1 MLDLAWSEILLIIVV
16 ALVVIGPK
24 DLPGAIRGIADGIKK
39 AKRQFAQ
46 FQQQA
51 DELVREAKLDE
62 VRNQIADVKS
72 AISEIRNFDLKGEI
86 QKAVDEDGTLTK
98 AFNGDDPA
106 GGTTSAT
113 PSWTP
118 PPTARDV
125 PDAPAMIPPQTMA
138 PYKAP
143 EVPPPPP
150 PVPAPA
156 FVPPATPAPLG
167 LAPEPLPAAAVAPA
181 DPPPPAAAVAP
192 PAVVAEPL
200 PAAPQTQAAMAEAAA
215 APAAATST
223 LAAEPPPAA
232 PAPAAAK
239 TA

>member
-24 DLPGAIRGIADGIKK
+24 DLPGAIRGIADMIKK
-39 AKRQFAQ
+39 GKQQLAA

-62 VRNQIADVKS
+62 VRNQIAEVKG
-72 AISEIRNFDLKGEI
+72 AINEIRSFDLKGEI
-86 QKAVDEDGTLTK
+86 QRTVDSDGTLTR
-98 AFNGDDPA
+98 AFQEDPLKDV
-106 GGTTSAT
+106 GGSSTT
-113 PSWTP
+113 PLWTP

-143 EVPPPPP
+143 EPAPAPP

-156 FVPPATPAPLG
+156 FVPPSTPAPIG
-167 LAPEPLPAAAVAPA
+167 LTSAPEPA
-181 DPPPPAAAVAP
+181 
-192 PAVVAEPL
+192 PL
-200 PAAPQTQAAMAEAAA
+200 PPEPVPVPTAASEPAPGNA
-215 APAAATST
+215 APAN
-223 LAAEPPPAA
+223 AA
-232 PAPAAAK
+232 PAPVASAK
-239 TA
+239 SA

>member
-24 DLPGAIRGIADGIKK
+24 DLPGAIRGIADVIKK
-39 AKRQFAQ
+39 GKQQLAQ

-62 VRNQIADVKS
+62 VRNQIAEVKG
-72 AISEIRNFDLKGEI
+72 AINEIRSFDLKGEI
-86 QKAVDEDGTLTK
+86 RRAVDADGTLTK
-98 AFNGDDPA
+98 AFNEDPLRDLGA
-106 GGTTSAT
+106 ASPPA
-113 PSWTP
+113 WTP

-138 PYKAP
+138 PYRPP
-143 EVPPPPP
+143 EPP

-156 FVPPATPAPLG
+156 FVPPSTPAPAG
-167 LAPEPLPAAAVAPA
+167 LAPEPA
-181 DPPPPAAAVAP
+181 PPAASGPAPSADAGPATASAAP
-192 PAVVAEPL
+192 PVAD
-200 PAAPQTQAAMAEAAA
+200 
-215 APAAATST
+215 
-223 LAAEPPPAA
+223 A
-232 PAPAAAK
+232 PAPASAPAK

>member
-24 DLPGAIRGIADGIKK
+24 DLPGAIRGIADMIKK
-39 AKRQFAQ
+39 GKQQLAQ

-62 VRNQIADVKS
+62 VRNQIAEVKG
-72 AISEIRNFDLKGEI
+72 AINEIRSFDLKGEI
-86 QKAVDEDGTLTK
+86 QRTVDSDGALTK
-98 AFNGDDPA
+98 AFADDPLKDL
-106 GGTTSAT
+106 GGAASPPA
-113 PSWTP
+113 WTP

-143 EVPPPPP
+143 EPPPPPP

-156 FVPPATPAPLG
+156 FVPPSTPAPAG
-167 LAPEPLPAAAVAPA
+167 LAAEPA
-181 DPPPPAAAVAP
+181 PPPPASPVAAG
-192 PAVVAEPL
+192 
-200 PAAPQTQAAMAEAAA
+200 QA
-215 APAAATST
+215 
-223 LAAEPPPAA
+223 PPPAA
-232 PAPAAAK
+232 PAPAPAPAK